1 MWSHDYADIFIEELN
16 NGKTQT
22 MEKVTRGDLNWGPPE
37 KEA

>member
-1 MWSHDYADIFIEELN
+1 LN

-37 KEA
+37 KEAWLLMTS